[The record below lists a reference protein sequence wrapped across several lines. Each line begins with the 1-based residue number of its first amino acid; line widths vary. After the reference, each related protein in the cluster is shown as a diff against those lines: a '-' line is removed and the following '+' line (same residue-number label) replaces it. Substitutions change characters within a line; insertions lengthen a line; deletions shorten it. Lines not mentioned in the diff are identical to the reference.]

1 VPHCLNFIKSLV
13 HQWHLFKYIAMKKII
28 VVLLLNVLIGNQI
41 IAQRKTTPAPTTR
54 AVAAKS
60 TPKEKDESVDYSSVL
75 TFGATTNTSAGLLG
89 GFVLRKADRLDNTLF
104 GKTQFRYLA
113 LELVNVR
120 HPKELPTPSGTGE
133 RFTPGKQ
140 NYLFVLRPQYGRE
153 IVLSSRNGDEG
164 IAINGILAAGL
175 SLGIAKP
182 YYVRYQVRPGIT
194 KTEPYDPATQS
205 LESILGKG
213 GFFQGLDQAQIVPGI
228 NLKAAL
234 SFELSAF
241 RSNLTGIEVGFL
253 AEILSKKVIIMPFAD
268 NKSTFTSAY
277 ITVYFGSKK

>member
-1 VPHCLNFIKSLV
+1 
-13 HQWHLFKYIAMKKII
+13 M
-28 VVLLLNVLIGNQI
+28 
-41 IAQRKTTPAPTTR
+41 
-54 AVAAKS
+54 
-60 TPKEKDESVDYSSVL
+60 
-75 TFGATTNTSAGLLG
+75 
-89 GFVLRKADRLDNTLF
+89 
-104 GKTQFRYLA
+104 A
-113 LELVNVR
+113 LEVVNVR
-120 HPKELPTPSGTGE
+120 HPKEVPTPAGTGE

-175 SLGIAKP
+175 SLGIVKP
-182 YYVRYQVRPGIT
+182 YYVRYQVRPGIV

-205 LESILGKG
+205 LESILGRG
-213 GFFQGLDQAQIVPGI
+213 GFLQGLDKSQILPGI

-253 AEILSKKVIIMPFAD
+253 AEILSAKAVIMPLAD

-277 ITVYFGSKK
+277 VTIYFGSKK

>member
-1 VPHCLNFIKSLV
+1 
-13 HQWHLFKYIAMKKII
+13 MKKII
-28 VVLLLNVLIGNQI
+28 AALLLVVLAGYGVN
-41 IAQRKTTPAPTTR
+41 AQRKVQPTTTTR
-54 AVAAKS
+54 AAARSSVSKI
-60 TPKEKDESVDYSSVL
+60 KDESIDYSSVL

-89 GFVLRKADRLDNTLF
+89 GFVVRKANRLENTLF

-113 LELVNVR
+113 LEIVNVR
-120 HPKELPTPSGTGE
+120 HPKEVPTPAGTGE

-140 NYLFVLRPQYGRE
+140 NYLFAVRPQYGRE
-153 IVLSSRNGDEG
+153 IVFSSRNGDEG

-175 SLGIAKP
+175 SLGIVKP
-182 YYVRYQVRPGIT
+182 YYVRYQVRPGII
-194 KTEPYDPATQS
+194 KTEPYNPTTQS

-213 GFFQGLDQAQIVPGI
+213 GFLQGLDKSQILPGI
-228 NLKAAL
+228 NFKAAL

-253 AEILSKKVIIMPFAD
+253 AEIFSSKAVIMPLAD

-277 ITVYFGSKK
+277 VTVYFGSKK